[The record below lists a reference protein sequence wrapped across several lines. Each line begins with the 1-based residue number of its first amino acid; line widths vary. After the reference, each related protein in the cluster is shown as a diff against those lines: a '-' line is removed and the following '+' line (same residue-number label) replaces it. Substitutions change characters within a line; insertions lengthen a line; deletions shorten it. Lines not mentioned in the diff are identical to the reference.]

1 MMSQKFRFVG
11 QSARGRKGKWSL
23 RAQAFVI
30 SANLN
35 ERLSGAK
42 AFEIGVERFNASVAE
57 ESRLPLPLPKSYTS
71 KNASS
76 LLFSMKTRFL
86 AKLGEGN
93 VEVVALAQEF
103 GIKYEPKV

>member
-1 MMSQKFRFVG
+1 MSLKFRFVG

-23 RAQAFVI
+23 RAQALVI
-30 SANLN
+30 AANLN
-35 ERLSGAK
+35 ENLGSVK
-42 AFEIGVERFNASVAE
+42 AFEVGVERFNASVAE
-57 ESRLPLPLPKSYTS
+57 ESRLPLPLPKSYTG

-86 AKLGEGN
+86 TKLGKGD
-93 VEVVALAQEF
+93 VEVVALAQEL